1 MLVTFEIASI
11 SPTCSTAGAIATG
24 IINRMALMLN
34 SGKVKLG
41 NASQAACST
50 AAKLTTPITSETA

>member
-1 MLVTFEIASI
+1 
-11 SPTCSTAGAIATG
+11 
-24 IINRMALMLN
+24 MLN